1 MQRLSLSII
10 MLQII
15 GPFWYW
21 PLAIFLCWKSH
32 FFCALMTGYI
42 IYIFFLDNKR
52 HKRPEGDAP
61 IRRLKFWRHLAEYF
75 PAKLIK
81 TGELDP
87 QRNYIFC
94 AHPHGVCCFSHVAHF
109 LTEATGF
116 SDTFKGIN
124 IYPLL
129 LDAHFFAPFHREI
142 AHLSGFK
149 GASKG
154 AILNLLTSR
163 KAGTSVLLIPGG
175 ASEALKSQPGHYDLI
190 IKKRK
195 GFVRMALQTGASL
208 VPVMAFGETSLFQI
222 KSPAPGSLVDRI
234 QKLVKRLTGF
244 AIPVLEG
251 DGFWYG
257 AKVLL
262 LLPRCLPVT
271 TIVGAPLHVS
281 KWEGDVNNNP
291 SFDSAVDKLHEEYC
305 KALQQLWV
313 EHKDKYAP
321 RAPEGATGRA
331 ALTDGRVCFR
341 RKSLDFVA

>member
-1 MQRLSLSII
+1 MTRAHAHMHIHTHTHTCI
-10 MLQII
+10 
-15 GPFWYW
+15 
-21 PLAIFLCWKSH
+21 
-32 FFCALMTGYI
+32 LM
-42 IYIFFLDNKR
+42 
-52 HKRPEGDAP
+52 H
-61 IRRLKFWRHLAEYF
+61 
-75 PAKLIK
+75 
-81 TGELDP
+81 
-87 QRNYIFC
+87 
-94 AHPHGVCCFSHVAHF
+94 
-109 LTEATGF
+109 
-116 SDTFKGIN
+116 
-124 IYPLL
+124 
-129 LDAHFFAPFHREI
+129 
-142 AHLSGFK
+142 
-149 GASKG
+149 
-154 AILNLLTSR
+154 
-163 KAGTSVLLIPGG
+163 
-175 ASEALKSQPGHYDLI
+175 SQI

>member
-1 MQRLSLSII
+1 M
-10 MLQII
+10 QII

-21 PLAIFLCWKSH
+21 PLAIFLCWKSYI
-32 FFCALMTGYI
+32 FCALMTGYV

-52 HKRPEGDAP
+52 HKRPEGSAP
-61 IRRLKFWRHLAEYF
+61 IRKLKFWRHLAEYF

-81 TGELDP
+81 TGDLDP

-94 AHPHGVCCFSHVAHF
+94 AHPHDHLFMACPVW
-109 LTEATGF
+109 
-116 SDTFKGIN
+116 N
-124 IYPLL
+124 IR
-129 LDAHFFAPFHREI
+129 HR
-142 AHLSGFK
+142 
-149 GASKG
+149 
-154 AILNLLTSR
+154 R

-271 TIVGAPLHVS
+271 TVVGAPLH
-281 KWEGDVNNNP
+281 WEGDINNNP
-291 SFDSAVDKLHEEYC
+291 SFDAAVDKLHEEYC
-305 KALQQLWV
+305 KALQQIWV
-313 EHKDKYAP
+313 DHKDKYAP